1 MKENTNLSI
10 DTQCY
15 HCGDSLPVTPFSS
28 DDKWFCCAGCKSV
41 YQILSSH
48 HLTSYYA
55 YNNVPGSSQ
64 KKAPQH
70 FDYLDEPGIAAELVD
85 YTDDKTTVITLFVP
99 AVHCSS
105 CIWLLENL
113 YKVNPDISQ
122 SRIDFPKKQVSITF
136 KNQLISLRKVVELLS
151 SIGYEPLI
159 SLQDVVKKQQSDHS
173 ERNLV
178 TKIAVAGFCFGNVM
192 LLSFPDYFGLTSF
205 EHNFQSFFGW
215 INLAF
220 AIPVLLYSGRDYF
233 ISAWTNLRNGVLNLD
248 FPLALGIA
256 VMFIRSAAE
265 IISHTGAGFIDTL
278 CSLVFFLLI
287 GKWMQQRTY
296 HYLSFER
303 DYRSYFPVA
312 VTRITKDREQA
323 VPLNELKTGDRILI
337 RSNEIIP
344 AGKT

>member
-28 DDKWFCCAGCKSV
+28 DDKCFCCAGCKSV

-64 KKAPQH
+64 KKTPQH

-159 SLQDVVKKQQSDHS
+159 SLQDVVKKQQSAK
-173 ERNLV
+173 LPLQV
-178 TKIAVAGFCFGNVM
+178 F
-192 LLSFPDYFGLTSF
+192 
-205 EHNFQSFFGW
+205 
-215 INLAF
+215 
-220 AIPVLLYSGRDYF
+220 VLG
-233 ISAWTNLRNGVLNLD
+233 
-248 FPLALGIA
+248 
-256 VMFIRSAAE
+256 M
-265 IISHTGAGFIDTL
+265 
-278 CSLVFFLLI
+278 
-287 GKWMQQRTY
+287 
-296 HYLSFER
+296 
-303 DYRSYFPVA
+303 
-312 VTRITKDREQA
+312 
-323 VPLNELKTGDRILI
+323 
-337 RSNEIIP
+337 
-344 AGKT
+344 

>member
-1 MKENTNLSI
+1 MKENIILSVQ
-10 DTQCY
+10 TQCY
-15 HCGDSLPVTPFSS
+15 HCGDSLPATPFTS
-28 DDKWFCCAGCKSV
+28 DDKRFCCMGCKGV
-41 YQILSSH
+41 YQILSSYN
-48 HLTSYYA
+48 LSGYYT
-55 YNNVPGSSQ
+55 YNAIPGASQ

-85 YTDDKTTVITLFVP
+85 YADDRMTVITLFIP
-99 AVHCSS
+99 AIHCSS

-113 YKVNPDISQ
+113 HKINPDISQ
-122 SRIDFPKKQVSITF
+122 SRTDFLKKQVSITF
-136 KNQLISLRKVVELLS
+136 RNQAISLRKVVELLTS
-151 SIGYEPLI
+151 VGYEPLI

-178 TKIAVAGFCFGNVM
+178 TKIAVAGFCFGNVK
-192 LLSFPDYFGLTSF
+192 LLSFPDYFGLSNF
-205 EHNFQSFFGW
+205 EQTFKSFFGW
-215 INLAF
+215 VNLAF
-220 AIPVLLYSGRDYF
+220 AIPVLLYSAKDYF
-233 ISAWTNLRNGVLNLD
+233 ISAWTNLKNGILNLD

-265 IISHTGAGFIDTL
+265 IITHTGAGFIDTL

-312 VTRITKDREQA
+312 VTRIINEKTSPI
-323 VPLNELKTGDRILI
+323 PLNDLI
-337 RSNEIIP
+337 SGECLMLRLFLFF
-344 AGKT
+344 